1 MVRLSQEEGRYRV
14 LLIGIGGNTEEEKDT
29 FCHHVSNN
37 YHIPFPLLRKIV
49 DRPPIILKKNLS
61 FKRAEMLAKTFKSFG
76 ASVSVEERRDVPPIS
91 LEFQELVPHR
101 LALESSCLQKT
112 QRGTWSVIGRAKNI
126 SNETLDDTWVLI
138 QLFED
143 LEEFIAFEE
152 TPLPLNPLPSGETS
166 PFRVIF
172 EGDLSIKK
180 ISIAFKNASGQPIPT
195 VDKRKKKGWLE
206 VEVTEEGFLSPRL
219 TSTGLKR
226 SPQATDLAQSPERMM
241 MEKEEEIPSETS
253 LSLEQE
259 AGPIFEQEV
268 REVQGGDVGRISEEP
283 SLLPLEPSGKILEP
297 SSSLLKGETYPEG
310 EESARDFGLETF
322 QELAPS
328 ASEEMEEEIE
338 AALDKLELP
347 SDGGEV
353 AKESCLDASVFE
365 EATQLVEDITGGPG
379 EVAIE
384 KKTEERAEEK
394 VVSSFSWIGY
404 FRDAVETFYQTPRDI
419 FSIWFEER
427 RKKGEFENS
436 LHALLTILVHSRFDQ
451 GSQSTMALE
460 NTQKVF
466 RLMVQPHPLLDEI
479 PPLEGTPFASGEVW
493 RDMFQRALSKVQQ
506 IGNAVLA
513 KNKWNALD
521 LERLIQVIPHMGHQN
536 SQMAIR
542 WVSELIP
549 DVVEIDFSDTPITIL
564 ESLYRVAARLGVVD
578 PDLDY
583 YQGRNSVGDAKI
595 RSFAVTAFP
604 HNPVKV
610 EKPMVRMGSG
620 EEQGGHCF
628 PVQPWCEGCLF
639 ETFCPKLYLHFNP
652 SEKGLRE

>member
-1 MVRLSQEEGRYRV
+1 
-14 LLIGIGGNTEEEKDT
+14 
-29 FCHHVSNN
+29 
-37 YHIPFPLLRKIV
+37 
-49 DRPPIILKKNLS
+49 
-61 FKRAEMLAKTFKSFG
+61 
-76 ASVSVEERRDVPPIS
+76 
-91 LEFQELVPHR
+91 
-101 LALESSCLQKT
+101 
-112 QRGTWSVIGRAKNI
+112 
-126 SNETLDDTWVLI
+126 
-138 QLFED
+138 
-143 LEEFIAFEE
+143 
-152 TPLPLNPLPSGETS
+152 
-166 PFRVIF
+166 
-172 EGDLSIKK
+172 
-180 ISIAFKNASGQPIPT
+180 
-195 VDKRKKKGWLE
+195 
-206 VEVTEEGFLSPRL
+206 
-219 TSTGLKR
+219 
-226 SPQATDLAQSPERMM
+226 
-241 MEKEEEIPSETS
+241 
-253 LSLEQE
+253 
-259 AGPIFEQEV
+259 
-268 REVQGGDVGRISEEP
+268 
-283 SLLPLEPSGKILEP
+283 
-297 SSSLLKGETYPEG
+297 
-310 EESARDFGLETF
+310 
-322 QELAPS
+322 
-328 ASEEMEEEIE
+328 
-338 AALDKLELP
+338 
-347 SDGGEV
+347 
-353 AKESCLDASVFE
+353 
-365 EATQLVEDITGGPG
+365 
-379 EVAIE
+379 
-384 KKTEERAEEK
+384 
-394 VVSSFSWIGY
+394 
-404 FRDAVETFYQTPRDI
+404 VETFYQTPRDI